1 MYLNQPTTD
10 PPGTNVVVWAHEALV
25 AEADDAAVAAHAVHA
40 GVLLA
45 HEAVGDGGL
54 AFALFVGQRDVQ
66 LVRRLLQ
73 TFTDMSIVL
82 RDHPLITPTGG
93 GGWYKSGQKH

>member
-25 AEADDAAVAAHAVHA
+25 AEPDDAAVATHAVHA

-54 AFALFVGQRDVQ
+54 ALALLVGQRDVQ
-66 LVRRLLQ
+66 LVRGLLQ
-73 TFTDMSIVL
+73 PVTEMSV
-82 RDHPLITPTGG
+82 
-93 GGWYKSGQKH
+93 GQGAIH